1 MPFLLLMISC
11 QENKRYDSKSK
22 EIIKTEL
29 SCKTKDTVIISKL
42 SQRKIEHLSN

>member
-29 SCKTKDTVIISKL
+29 SCKTKEFGNDVRMCVIIP
-42 SQRKIEHLSN
+42 